1 MFWFLTQIDDFDEL
15 HAFSV
20 KEFDEQHF
28 DDEEAEDHEF
38 LENCSDSLC
47 DC

>member
-15 HAFSV
+15 HAFAV

-38 LENCSDSLC
+38 LENCSNSLC